1 MHHKKT
7 HGKFNSLK
15 QISFNELYTC
25 PICLCVAHLVS
36 FKSNIFIISTNLL
49 LINSPYWKFIWR
61 SMSMFEH
68 QSLLDSFKWINF
80 IHVLDHAS
88 IHSSK
93 LMNDIHPD
101 EDYYRWTH
109 SSMFKSMLQAWA
121 LGSCISNPPWK
132 RKAIHYMSHLGKKE
146 GKWHVNKKCNH
157 MENKGTCFE
166 WKCIT
171 IVK

>member
-1 MHHKKT
+1 MHWNKFPSMSYT
-7 HGKFNSLK
+7 HV
-15 QISFNELYTC
+15 
-25 PICLCVAHLVS
+25 LCVYVLHTLLP
-36 FKSNIFIISTNLL
+36 SNPTYSLFQLTFL
-49 LINSPYWKFIWR
+49 LINSPSWKFHMEVNVNVSTPIPI
-61 SMSMFEH
+61 E
-68 QSLLDSFKWINF
+68 F
-80 IHVLDHAS
+80 IQMNKFHPCVKPC
-88 IHSSK
+88 IHSF
-93 LMNDIHPD
+93 HPH
-101 EDYYRWTH
+101 EHYYQWTH
-109 SSMFKSMLQAWA
+109 SSMFKSMLQTWA

>member
-88 IHSSK
+88 IHF
-93 LMNDIHPD
+93 IQID
-101 EDYYRWTH
+101 EWH
-109 SSMFKSMLQAWA
+109 SSRWRLLSMNTFIHVQVNAPS
-121 LGSCISNPPWK
+121 LGFRLMHKQSS
-132 RKAIHYMSHLGKKE
+132 MKKE
-146 GKWHVNKKCNH
+146 GNSLHVTFGQ
-157 MENKGTCFE
+157 KGRQMTCQ
-166 WKCIT
+166 
-171 IVK
+171 